1 MIRGFRL
8 HSTRTAVW
16 LLLRYRLSDSD
27 NPVLHGYIDFCLQTF
42 GLQSFFACYAFF
54 GMGGLHY
61 AGNVYIYIPID
72 CGDNRTYSM
81 HETVGK
87 SGYLI

>member
-1 MIRGFRL
+1 MQGM
-8 HSTRTAVW
+8 
-16 LLLRYRLSDSD
+16 
-27 NPVLHGYIDFCLQTF
+27 YI
-42 GLQSFFACYAFF
+42 
-54 GMGGLHY
+54 
-61 AGNVYIYIPID
+61 YIYIPID